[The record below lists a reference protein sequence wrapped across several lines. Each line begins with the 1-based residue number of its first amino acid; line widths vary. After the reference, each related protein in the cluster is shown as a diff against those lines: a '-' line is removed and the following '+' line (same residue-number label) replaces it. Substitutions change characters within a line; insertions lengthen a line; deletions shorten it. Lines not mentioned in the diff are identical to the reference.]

1 MGPEAAVNAVF
12 ANKIAAIDDA
22 GERERFVA
30 ERRAE
35 YEEDVD
41 LLRLA
46 SELVIDAVVEPE
58 DLRGELIRRLQLA
71 GGKDRTFTERRH
83 GVPPV

>member
-1 MGPEAAVNAVF
+1 VNQHDRLAAAAEQARRGGPERH
-12 ANKIAAIDDA
+12 
-22 GERERFVA
+22 RERLA

-35 YEEDVD
+35 YEQDVD

-46 SELVIDAVVEPE
+46 SDLVIDAVVPPE
-58 DLRGELIRRLQLA
+58 RLRDELITRLA
-71 GGKDRTFTERRH
+71 YSSNRDRHFSDRRH

>member
-1 MGPEAAVNAVF
+1 MAAQQH
-12 ANKIAAIDDA
+12 D
-22 GERERFVA
+22 RPPRTS
-30 ERRAE
+30 RRAE

-46 SELVIDAVVEPE
+46 SELVIDAVVPFEG
-58 DLRGELIRRLQLA
+58 LRDEVISRLA
-71 GGKDRTFTERRH
+71 AADPVDRQAVAKRH

>member
-1 MGPEAAVNAVF
+1 VY
-12 ANKIAAIDDA
+12 ANKIAAIDDEA
-22 GERERFVA
+22 ERERFVA

-41 LLRLA
+41 LLHLAAEMVLDAIVPFERLR
-46 SELVIDAVVEPE
+46 D
-58 DLRGELIRRLQLA
+58 ELIGRFA
-71 GGKDRTFTERRH
+71 AADPVDREAVAKRH